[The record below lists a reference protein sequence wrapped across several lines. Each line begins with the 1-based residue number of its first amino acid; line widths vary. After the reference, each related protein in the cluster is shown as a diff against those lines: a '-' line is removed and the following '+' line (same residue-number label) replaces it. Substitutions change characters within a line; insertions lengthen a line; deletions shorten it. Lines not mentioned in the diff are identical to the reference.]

1 MSALRHDL
9 ATTASRAQGLEII
22 APPDSWISGPS
33 RIFGLNSLDETEC
46 GLTGLNLNV
55 GSGLNPP
62 RGKPRGIFTVRI
74 KNRFLVRSLTP
85 PKAARN
91 AFAIAVQGRWQ
102 PRKKQGFNL

>member
-1 MSALRHDL
+1 MSALQHDW

-55 GSGLNPP
+55 AQDS
-62 RGKPRGIFTVRI
+62 R
-74 KNRFLVRSLTP
+74 
-85 PKAARN
+85 
-91 AFAIAVQGRWQ
+91 AVATA
-102 PRKKQGFNL
+102 KKQGFNL